1 MRRRIR
7 KKQGEGEFSE
17 YAFGVSY
24 ILDDVPSLRANQFL
38 DLFVDQAITPN
49 GLECRG
55 SRHDSE
61 WDFRVACMD
70 NSKPTV
76 AQRAAVRRWLQSR
89 KELNRFAVEEPKPSK

>member
-1 MRRRIR
+1 MRKRIR
-7 KKQGEGEFSE
+7 KKQSEGEFSE

-24 ILDDVPSLRANQFL
+24 VLDDVPSLRANQFL
-38 DLFVDQAITPN
+38 DLFVDQAIEPN

-61 WDFRVACMD
+61 WDFRVACVD

-76 AQRAAVRRWLQSR
+76 AQRAAVRLWLKSR
-89 KELNRFAVEEPKPSK
+89 EELSRFVVEDAKPSR